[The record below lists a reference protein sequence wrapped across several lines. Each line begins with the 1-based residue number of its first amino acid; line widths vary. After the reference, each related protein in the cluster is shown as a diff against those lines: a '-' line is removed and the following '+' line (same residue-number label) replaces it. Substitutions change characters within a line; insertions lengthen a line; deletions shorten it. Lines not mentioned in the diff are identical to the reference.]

1 MKQKN
6 LNSTVTSTIILKRF
20 MNQKSVNR
28 FIESAQFIESVLIA
42 KQSTQV
48 DLDQLR
54 SFQSTETKKLIN
66 IIMIKVAV
74 Y

>member
-1 MKQKN
+1 
-6 LNSTVTSTIILKRF
+6 